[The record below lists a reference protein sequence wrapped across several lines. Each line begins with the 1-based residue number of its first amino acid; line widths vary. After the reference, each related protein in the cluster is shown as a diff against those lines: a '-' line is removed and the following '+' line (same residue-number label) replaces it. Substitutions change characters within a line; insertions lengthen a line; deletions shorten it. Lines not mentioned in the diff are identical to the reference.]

1 MVHPFLPPATVVIS
15 SPTDTASAHPMP
27 HLATISDHGHNG
39 FREDQSSNGVS
50 SDSLENTI
58 VTSLDPD
65 HIATGGVFDPN
76 EVHIATGVSFD
87 QNHVATGGSSLHHRE
102 EIPQVQYDMFT

>member
-1 MVHPFLPPATVVIS
+1 MVHPFLPPASVVIS
-15 SPTDTASAHPMP
+15 SPTDTASTHPMP
-27 HLATISDHGHNG
+27 HLATISDHDHSG
-39 FREDQSSNGVS
+39 FGEDQSSNGIS
-50 SDSLENTI
+50 SDSSESTI

-65 HIATGGVFDPN
+65 HIATGGAFDPN

-102 EIPQVQYDMFT
+102 EIPQVQYGIFT